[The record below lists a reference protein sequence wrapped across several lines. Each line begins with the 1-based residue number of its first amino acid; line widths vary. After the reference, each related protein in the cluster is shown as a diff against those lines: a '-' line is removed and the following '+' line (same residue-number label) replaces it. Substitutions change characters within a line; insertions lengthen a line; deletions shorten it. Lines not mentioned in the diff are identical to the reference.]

1 MLIQVDRATEGD
13 TFCVPLFLRS
23 GLSGSV
29 KMKFIL
35 EMDCSD
41 DKEMLRYKPKEFE
54 VTAKFVKSFQMSFIM
69 DSQSEL
75 RGGMDID
82 STSSPS
88 APPLN
93 ENKNPAISSSSV
105 LCEDMISM
113 TAKLSCLHALD
124 RCVDLLAMTLIGYES
139 IHSTLSSKNKS
150 TKRYFDIHDKDS
162 SGNYDMLTSWSQLM
176 DLDAAED
183 GVHEN
188 DNINISMTSLREG
201 ETYSGCAVLVCHSD
215 KRYSVYAREAQVN
228 EDEATDDE
236 DDSSSSSNKGKSSER
251 SDVFSAGV
259 GNVEVLW
266 RFSDPCF
273 LRKVDLKTYDT
284 ATRGKVN
291 KAHITTDSNAIAAF
305 MEWLP
310 PIKNFQ
316 KSIDKSSDSKKS
328 KQQSMSNNAV
338 DVCTRVS
345 ALQFSIPLIQVVD
358 PPFDVKI
365 DMPNEWNVTVLSP
378 VHIRVR
384 NKMWTPERI
393 QVLVDTSDYFNVS
406 GIENK
411 SFMIEPR
418 GEVRLKVH
426 FEPLIMGPVPFTN
439 ILIKWNKTGGS
450 IYKSKRVLFI
460 LPYNP
465 PAETIEAEAEAEG
478 EGEGERNSEMDLYST
493 YQRRSSIVGM
503 ETPFQTA
510 EA

>member
-1 MLIQVDRATEGD
+1 
-13 TFCVPLFLRS
+13 
-23 GLSGSV
+23 
-29 KMKFIL
+29 
-35 EMDCSD
+35 
-41 DKEMLRYKPKEFE
+41 
-54 VTAKFVKSFQMSFIM
+54 
-69 DSQSEL
+69 
-75 RGGMDID
+75 
-82 STSSPS
+82 
-88 APPLN
+88 
-93 ENKNPAISSSSV
+93 
-105 LCEDMISM
+105 
-113 TAKLSCLHALD
+113 
-124 RCVDLLAMTLIGYES
+124 
-139 IHSTLSSKNKS
+139 
-150 TKRYFDIHDKDS
+150 
-162 SGNYDMLTSWSQLM
+162 
-176 DLDAAED
+176 
-183 GVHEN
+183 
-188 DNINISMTSLREG
+188 
-201 ETYSGCAVLVCHSD
+201 
-215 KRYSVYAREAQVN
+215 
-228 EDEATDDE
+228 
-236 DDSSSSSNKGKSSER
+236 
-251 SDVFSAGV
+251 
-259 GNVEVLW
+259 
-266 RFSDPCF
+266 
-273 LRKVDLKTYDT
+273 
-284 ATRGKVN
+284 
-291 KAHITTDSNAIAAF
+291 IASF

-418 GEVRLKVH
+418 GEVRFKVH

-465 PAETIEAEAEAEG
+465 PAE
-478 EGEGERNSEMDLYST
+478 
-493 YQRRSSIVGM
+493 
-503 ETPFQTA
+503 
-510 EA
+510 